1 VPVTDE
7 DLALDVV
14 EELGATGDY
23 LTHPHTLRNFRRAY
37 HSKLVDKRIYSQW
50 MERGG
55 TTMEQRAA
63 EWVDK
68 LLASHEPPVLPPD
81 IQRDIKKVVER
92 EQERINQVGP

>member
-1 VPVTDE
+1 
-7 DLALDVV
+7 
-14 EELGATGDY
+14 
-23 LTHPHTLRNFRRAY
+23 
-37 HSKLVDKRIYSQW
+37 
-50 MERGG
+50 
-55 TTMEQRAA
+55 MEQRAA